1 MVKQISTSQQIK
13 QYNQNILISVKRKRT
28 TFKFLEENT
37 GENLYENGME
47 LDFLDIKS
55 AYHKLKILKNM
66 VQFSSVAQSCP
77 TLCDP
82 MNRSMLSR

>member
-13 QYNQNILISVKRKRT
+13 QYNQNKLISVKRKRT

-37 GENLYENGME
+37 GENLYDNGME

-55 AYHKLKILKNM
+55 ACHKLKILINM
-66 VQFSSVAQSCP
+66 VILFLMYP
-77 TLCDP
+77 RKLCAKLK
-82 MNRSMLSR
+82 NQ

>member
-37 GENLYENGME
+37 EKKSLWQWDGVGL
-47 LDFLDIKS
+47 LDIKS
-55 AYHKLKILKNM
+55 AYHN
-66 VQFSSVAQSCP
+66 
-77 TLCDP
+77 
-82 MNRSMLSR
+82 

>member
-13 QYNQNILISVKRKRT
+13 QYNQNKLISVKRKRT

-37 GENLYENGME
+37 GENLYDNGME

-55 AYHKLKILKNM
+55 AYHKLKILVNMDILFLMYPKKLCTKFKN
-66 VQFSSVAQSCP
+66 Q
-77 TLCDP
+77 
-82 MNRSMLSR
+82 